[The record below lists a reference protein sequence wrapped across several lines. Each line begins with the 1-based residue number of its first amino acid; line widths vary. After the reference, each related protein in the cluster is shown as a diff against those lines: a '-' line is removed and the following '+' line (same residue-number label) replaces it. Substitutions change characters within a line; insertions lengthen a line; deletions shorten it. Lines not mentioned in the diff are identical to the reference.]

1 MLKNHVIM
9 THMFWCVSQKL
20 GSHILTGNQKKEKTQ
35 GCNPEPLKDITRVI
49 AQKTHICC
57 FTGNL
62 SQLSYKQNVLQW
74 IKERSND
81 YWQKKGLHCPSP
93 ELGFHPWCIT
103 LPWAP
108 EGSWPQVPPLQAS
121 WLVSP
126 PLLVELSATPPYA
139 YSWSELTP
147 AEGWATE
154 VPHTLLP
161 HPRILQG
168 LWFFYRF
175 PEGATER
182 GPDNKEIRFPP

>member
-35 GCNPEPLKDITRVI
+35 GCNPEPLKDINRVI

-81 YWQKKGLHCPSP
+81 YWQKKGLHCPTP

-121 WLVSP
+121 WLVTSPAGGVISYPSLCILLVRADPSRGLSNRGSSHFASP
-126 PLLVELSATPPYA
+126 P
-139 YSWSELTP
+139 
-147 AEGWATE
+147 
-154 VPHTLLP
+154 
-161 HPRILQG
+161 
-168 LWFFYRF
+168 
-175 PEGATER
+175 
-182 GPDNKEIRFPP
+182 